1 MQKYLIEALGTFV
14 FLFLTTYAFLEVPH
28 NAFFVALVFAGAYAV
43 LQLLFGTVSGAHF
56 NPAVSLGA
64 WIARMLSTHDLVP
77 YFIAQCIGGIGS
89 MFLLSFFR
97 TGTEHE
103 VLSLGETVFS
113 GLPFWRVLLFEI
125 VLTAG
130 LTFAILLPRRF
141 GVSPRV
147 SALLAGCFL
156 FLVYFFI
163 LPAIPG
169 YIASLNPVRSIAP
182 LVVAPNL
189 EAAEQVWVY
198 VLGAM
203 IGGVGAGMVMRGI
216 GK

>member
-1 MQKYLIEALGTFV
+1 MQKYLLEALGTFV

-28 NAFFVALVFAGAYAV
+28 NVFFVALVFAGAYAV

-64 WIARMLSTHDLVP
+64 WVARTLSTHDLVP
-77 YFIAQCIGGIGS
+77 YFLAQFLGGIGGIL
-89 MFLLSFFR
+89 LLSFLR
-97 TGTEHE
+97 SGAENE
-103 VLSLGETVFS
+103 ALSLGATVFR
-113 GLPFWRVLLFEI
+113 GMPFWKALALEA
-125 VLTAG
+125 VLTAV
-130 LTFAILLPRRF
+130 LTLAILLPRRF

-147 SALLAGCFL
+147 NALLAGCYL

-169 YIASLNPVRSIAP
+169 HIASLNPVRSIAP

-189 EAAEQVWVY
+189 EAAEQVWGY
-198 VLGAM
+198 VVGTM
-203 IGGVGAGMVMRGI
+203 IGGAFAGAFIRRLT
-216 GK
+216 